1 MVNSW
6 KNKKLLGKKKG
17 KSFLKA
23 GRGKKKKKAK
33 GKTWFDL

>member
-1 MVNSW
+1 MMEEKVKKW
-6 KNKKLLGKKKG
+6 KKKKG